1 MSSDCFE
8 YYHHQLS
15 KYRQSVDK
23 LQQAVKVSLARA
35 QALEDTY
42 QSQVAALKRELIAR
56 DQEIARCKHI
66 MAAQEEQLIQ
76 LAASN
81 AHFQSSHLRDDD
93 VDAAAPV
100 ADIAAAR
107 AGVDQCTQTDDKAD
121 VSDVFGVDMVA
132 VDAKSESTQRN
143 ECGSVPVAASTAKD
157 LKERRVAVRNYPV
170 EHMNVAGNVYVCLE
184 QPQRFCDSF
193 VSASNGSVFM
203 EDAVEET
210 VDALDLHFHAVNT
223 VSVTEDVSSPDD
235 LMESTPLSECSVFAA
250 TTSPFGLL
258 PVTPRLTAAGNYVSS
273 SYTVLPGGPAKLPLM
288 ESSPSMLMFLGLHL
302 QGSEQR
308 PQVDDD
314 VSFESLTTEATH
326 DSSSTITSSPT
337 EETDNLDVATL
348 VGQPEVVQGMHD
360 VTSEV
365 STGRSLSDGELA
377 DAVTNG
383 VEHATSLETSRC
395 TSCTQSAQDLG
406 SLLHDDSNTQEAK
419 TLLQGPVGYS
429 SPVTTETEICH
440 AEDAEVLSLHA
451 SAQSCQHGDRLK
463 VSERDCFEEELSITD
478 SVTESSPAYQS
489 VSVSHRD
496 PCVSGMCQTSPAS
509 NWPTLT
515 SASTLTAAQLHSYS
529 CFSSKDR
536 VLGTRDARSGKSKRT
551 DADSKQHL
559 VNYFMYM
566 KYDQF

>member
-42 QSQVAALKRELIAR
+42 QSQMAALKRELTAR

-76 LAASN
+76 LATS
-81 AHFQSSHLRDDD
+81 HLHSQSDHLRDDD

-100 ADIAAAR
+100 ADVAVAR
-107 AGVDQCTQTDDKAD
+107 AGVDQCTQTHGKAD
-121 VSDVFGVDMVA
+121 VSDVHTVDP
-132 VDAKSESTQRN
+132 KSNKSIQRN
-143 ECGSVPVAASTAKD
+143 ECGSVPVAAASAKD
-157 LKERRVAVRNYPV
+157 LKERRVAVRHYPV
-170 EHMNVAGNVYVCLE
+170 EHMSVAGNVCVCLE
-184 QPQRFCDSF
+184 QPQRFYDNC
-193 VSASNGSVFM
+193 VLASNGSVFV

-223 VSVTEDVSSPDD
+223 ISVTEDVSSPDD

-273 SYTVLPGGPAKLPLM
+273 PYTVLRGGSDKLPLM
-288 ESSPSMLMFLGLHL
+288 ECSPSMLMFLGLHL
-302 QGSEQR
+302 QGTEEC
-308 PQVDDD
+308 PPVDDD

-326 DSSSTITSSPT
+326 DSSSTVTSSPT
-337 EETDNLDVATL
+337 EETDILDVATL

-365 STGRSLSDGELA
+365 STLRPLSDGELA

-395 TSCTQSAQDLG
+395 TSCTQSAQDLV

-419 TLLQGPVGYS
+419 TVLQGHVGYS
-429 SPVTTETEICH
+429 LPLRTETEICH
-440 AEDAEVLSLHA
+440 AEDAEVLSLQ
-451 SAQSCQHGDRLK
+451 SSVQSCQHGDRLK
-463 VSERDCFEEELSITD
+463 VSEEDCFEEDVSITD
-478 SVTESSPAYQS
+478 GVTESSPSCQS

-559 VNYFMYM
+559 VNYFMYV